1 MIEVTKLNGR
11 AFWINAIHIETVES
25 MPDTRI
31 ILTNG
36 HAYIVRESSKEIEQ
50 KVTAFFR
57 VVSLLG
63 RNAGEEGPE

>member
-1 MIEVTKLNGR
+1 
-11 AFWINAIHIETVES
+11 